1 MRDNG
6 GDQGGDAG
14 SLDQLVRLVRRGEKG
29 CGRQSRYH
37 TYADELNMGCEKE
50 SKE

>member
-1 MRDNG
+1 MVETR
-6 GDQGGDAG
+6 AEM
-14 SLDQLVRLVRRGEKG
+14 LVVWTNVVRRGEKG
-29 CGRQSRYH
+29 CGRQSPYH

>member
-14 SLDQLVRLVRRGEKG
+14 GLDQRGEAGENG
-29 CGRQSRYH
+29 CGRQSPYH